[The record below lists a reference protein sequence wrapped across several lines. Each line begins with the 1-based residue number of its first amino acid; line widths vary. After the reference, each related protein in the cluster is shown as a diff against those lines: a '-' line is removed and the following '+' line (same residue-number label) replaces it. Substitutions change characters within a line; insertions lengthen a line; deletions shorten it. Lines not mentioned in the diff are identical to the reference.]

1 MNMCEQI
8 NKIVMAGF
16 KTDDREIYPLA
27 ADFDTGVT
35 LTFELQTR
43 VMRETHFPSASV
55 HFYES
60 GKLGPKSHKL

>member
-8 NKIVMAGF
+8 NKTVMAGF
-16 KTDDREIYPLA
+16 KKDDREIYPLT
-27 ADFDTGVT
+27 ADVDTGVT

-43 VMRETHFPSASV
+43 VMRETQFPSAGV

-60 GKLGPKSHKL
+60 GNQGLKSHKL

>member
-16 KTDDREIYPLA
+16 KTD
-27 ADFDTGVT
+27 DTGVT

-60 GKLGPKSHKL
+60 GKLGLKSHKL